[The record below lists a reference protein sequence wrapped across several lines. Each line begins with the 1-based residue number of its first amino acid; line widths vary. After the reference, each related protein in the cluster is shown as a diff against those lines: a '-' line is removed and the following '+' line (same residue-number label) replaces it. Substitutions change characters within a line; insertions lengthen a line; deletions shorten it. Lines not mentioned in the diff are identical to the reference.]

1 MKIILNIAILVF
13 ILCSCSSIN
22 SIKNKNLPHIVLD
35 TDNDKYGLII
45 KKTFYKLYKKIDNKN
60 RTVTVRTGLTFNIHD
75 TLSIKGKS
83 KLKKL
88 KGILSYKI
96 TDSSDTQVV
105 KVGTIRNSINY
116 GNITSLYGIDTSLK
130 FAKERISRQLA
141 QKLYNIIIIR
151 VKNIDN

>member
-60 RTVTVRTGLTFNIHD
+60 RTITVKTELTFHIND

>member
-1 MKIILNIAILVF
+1 M
-13 ILCSCSSIN
+13 
-22 SIKNKNLPHIVLD
+22 
-35 TDNDKYGLII
+35 
-45 KKTFYKLYKKIDNKN
+45 
-60 RTVTVRTGLTFNIHD
+60 
-75 TLSIKGKS
+75 SIKGKS